1 MNRILLLLAVATFFS
16 RLVPAQTATP
26 VVVELFTSEGC
37 SSCPPADALL
47 AKLSQQNPKNESDLI
62 LLGEHVDYWNSLGWT
77 DRFSSAQFS
86 QRQEA
91 YAKMFH
97 LASVYTP
104 QIVIDGR
111 TQLQGGDATAV
122 NRDIGAAHK
131 APKPVQVALQWEGN
145 DRLHVTVQ
153 SASASRAKVLLAVT
167 EDGLSTQ
174 VGNGENDGKTLHHA
188 AVVRELRELGSLDK
202 SRLET
207 TANVSP
213 HKDWS
218 LAEVKVA
225 VLVQDQG
232 SGTILGAA
240 AIPWQH

>member
-1 MNRILLLLAVATFFS
+1 VGRERS
-16 RLVPAQTATP
+16 P
-26 VVVELFTSEGC
+26 
-37 SSCPPADALL
+37 ALL
-47 AKLSQQNPKNESDLI
+47 AI
-62 LLGEHVDYWNSLGWT
+62 
-77 DRFSSAQFS
+77 
-86 QRQEA
+86 
-91 YAKMFH
+91 
-97 LASVYTP
+97 
-104 QIVIDGR
+104 
-111 TQLQGGDATAV
+111 
-122 NRDIGAAHK
+122 
-131 APKPVQVALQWEGN
+131 
-145 DRLHVTVQ
+145 
-153 SASASRAKVLLAVT
+153 T

-207 TANVSP
+207 TPNVSS